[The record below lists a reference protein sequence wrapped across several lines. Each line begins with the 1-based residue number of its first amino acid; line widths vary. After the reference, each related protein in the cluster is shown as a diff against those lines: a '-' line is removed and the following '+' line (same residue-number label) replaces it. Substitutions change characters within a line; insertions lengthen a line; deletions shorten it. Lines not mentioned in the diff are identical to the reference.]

1 MKSAIA
7 WFANNHIAANL
18 LLVLIV
24 LSGLVAIPNMPQ
36 KSFPDIDVPIINVTV
51 AYLGA
56 APEEVEQG
64 VCIRVEEELE
74 GIDGIEKISSAAYE
88 GACRV
93 TIELFEDADSSL
105 ALDEVKSRI
114 DAIITFPVETEKP
127 VISLLSPVRPVM
139 ELSITGPNDEKMLK
153 VLGQQV
159 RDEIAALPGVTQV
172 SLQNTRPYEI
182 SIEVSEASLQRN
194 GLSFQQV
201 AQIVRARS
209 LDLPGGSIK
218 TRRRRD
224 FAPHP
229 GSGLLGDMILS
240 S

>member
-64 VCIRVEEELE
+64 VCIRIEEELE
-74 GIDGIEKISSAAYE
+74 GIDGIEKISSGAYE

-93 TIELFEDADSSL
+93 NF
-105 ALDEVKSRI
+105 LDEI
-114 DAIITFPVETEKP
+114 
-127 VISLLSPVRPVM
+127 
-139 ELSITGPNDEKMLK
+139 G
-153 VLGQQV
+153 
-159 RDEIAALPGVTQV
+159 
-172 SLQNTRPYEI
+172 
-182 SIEVSEASLQRN
+182 
-194 GLSFQQV
+194 
-201 AQIVRARS
+201 RA
-209 LDLPGGSIK
+209 
-218 TRRRRD
+218 
-224 FAPHP
+224 HV
-229 GSGLLGDMILS
+229 
-240 S
+240 